1 MMIPDMNTTSTL
13 SRIQENYCGTR
24 ELRRF
29 AHVPQRENITQDAQ
43 KGCPARPQRAKR
55 ERSLGNGASWRAGVW
70 AGEKGGFFS
79 ILLTER
85 ETVMEREQAGD
96 RDGGGGGRFFQRR
109 RPCRFCI
116 DKGSIDFKD
125 VGLLRNFLTERG
137 RIVPRRISG
146 NCMRHQRELTAAVK
160 RARHI
165 ALISFA
171 EER

>member
-1 MMIPDMNTTSTL
+1 MMPVMKPTEHVL
-13 SRIQENYCGTR
+13 TR
-24 ELRRF
+24 EGDGLWS
-29 AHVPQRENITQDAQ
+29 VNNKVE
-43 KGCPARPQRAKR
+43 
-55 ERSLGNGASWRAGVW
+55 
-70 AGEKGGFFS
+70 
-79 ILLTER
+79 TER
-85 ETVMEREQAGD
+85 
-96 RDGGGGGRFFQRR
+96 GGGGGRFFQRR

>member
-1 MMIPDMNTTSTL
+1 MSKVPTFFL
-13 SRIQENYCGTR
+13 SLNLSLNLPLT
-24 ELRRF
+24 
-29 AHVPQRENITQDAQ
+29 
-43 KGCPARPQRAKR
+43 PAD
-55 ERSLGNGASWRAGVW
+55 
-70 AGEKGGFFS
+70 FFS

-85 ETVMEREQAGD
+85 ETVMEREQGGD